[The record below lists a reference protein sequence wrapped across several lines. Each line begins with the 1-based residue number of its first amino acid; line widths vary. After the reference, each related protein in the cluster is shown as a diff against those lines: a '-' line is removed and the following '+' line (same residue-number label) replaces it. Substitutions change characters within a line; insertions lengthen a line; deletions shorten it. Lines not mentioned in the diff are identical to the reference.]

1 MIRQYLW
8 NNCREKID
16 IEKYMR
22 FQVTFLFIDE
32 FLSMLLFE
40 KYKKGR
46 YIGLLMLLVSRYVTH
61 FPFRIK

>member
-22 FQVTFLFIDE
+22 FQVSFLFIDE

-40 KYKKGR
+40 KYKKED
-46 YIGLLMLLVSRYVTH
+46 I
-61 FPFRIK
+61 